1 MLDKVKKLVQNSDLS
16 YDDLEYVKKLFTSL
30 RVSVNYIKET
40 LSGVKKAPE
49 NVDMKKFAQETIQ
62 EVEKIYQRGAEAIA
76 GSPGNKPSY
85 YSHTNDDRAHLYN
98 MIVNPENPL
107 LKILFAGM
115 TTVTALGYV
124 GTKAVEAIREV
135 QVIKEN
141 ANTELELQN
150 RLVEVELKNFET
162 KKKSVIEPL
171 MDEFRL
177 QAFNGK
183 DKKELKVRAENIL
196 YEIKNGPPFVYS

>member
-1 MLDKVKKLVQNSDLS
+1 
-16 YDDLEYVKKLFTSL
+16 
-30 RVSVNYIKET
+30 
-40 LSGVKKAPE
+40 
-49 NVDMKKFAQETIQ
+49 
-62 EVEKIYQRGAEAIA
+62 
-76 GSPGNKPSY
+76 
-85 YSHTNDDRAHLYN
+85 